1 MNATLSTTAWVLHD
15 LGLAT
20 SVGGAVFGKAG
31 LRRAVGSESQQDG
44 RGEIIQEAWKQ
55 FTPINLL
62 SHLSVGATWLIGR
75 SMLSGR
81 EVKRSARNLVVAK
94 DALTAVYLL
103 SGLASTATGYGAS
116 QLRKGDQSSSGSS
129 MSGMSGSSSAGSGAS
144 SVIEK
149 MGIGQGNEAEVS
161 QKLQRV
167 SATLGTVNLVAGA
180 AVLGITAV
188 LAMQAGRSPR
198 WSFVSRFLP

>member
-31 LRRAVGSESQQDG
+31 LRRAANLAPMQNG
-44 RGEIIQEAWKQ
+44 RAEIIDEAWKR
-55 FTPINLL
+55 FTPINLI

-81 EVKRSARNLVVAK
+81 EVKRSARKLVLAK
-94 DALTAVYLL
+94 DALTGVYLV
-103 SGLASTATGYGAS
+103 SGLGSTLAGYGAS
-116 QLRKGDQSSSGSS
+116 QLRKRNESSG
-129 MSGMSGSSSAGSGAS
+129 AGS
-144 SVIEK
+144 SVIQDMSMDE
-149 MGIGQGNEAEVS
+149 GNHGEIS
-161 QKLQRV
+161 QRLQRASTV
-167 SATLGTVNLVAGA
+167 LGTANLVAGA
-180 AVLGITAV
+180 ALLGITAV

-198 WSFVSRFLP
+198 WSLVSRLLP

>member
-20 SVGGAVFGKAG
+20 SVGGTLFGKAG
-31 LRRAVGSESQQDG
+31 LRRATGSQMQDG
-44 RGEIIQEAWKQ
+44 RGEIISEAWKQ

-62 SHLSVGATWLIGR
+62 SHLSVGVTWLIGR

-81 EVKRSARNLVVAK
+81 EVKRSARNLVLAK
-94 DALTAVYLL
+94 DALTGVYLV
-103 SGLASTATGYGAS
+103 SGLASTAAGYGAS
-116 QLRKGDQSSSGSS
+116 QLRQGNESTG
-129 MSGMSGSSSAGSGAS
+129 S
-144 SVIEK
+144 SVIQD
-149 MGIGQGNEAEVS
+149 MGGDEANKAELS
-161 QKLQRV
+161 HRLQRA
-167 SATLGTVNLVAGA
+167 SAVLGTANLVAGA
-180 AVLGITAV
+180 ALLGITAV

>member
-31 LRRAVGSESQQDG
+31 LRRATRSDEGQNG
-44 RGEIIQEAWKQ
+44 RGEIISEAWRQ

-62 SHLSVGATWLIGR
+62 SHLSVGVTWWIGR
-75 SMLSGR
+75 SFLSGR
-81 EVKRSARNLVVAK
+81 EVRKSARNLVLTK
-94 DALTAVYLL
+94 DALTGVYLV

-116 QLRKGDQSSSGSS
+116 RLRKKSESS
-129 MSGMSGSSSAGSGAS
+129 AS
-144 SVIEK
+144 SVIEDVGVGERDK
-149 MGIGQGNEAEVS
+149 SELSRN
-161 QKLQRV
+161 LQRA
-167 SATLGTVNLVAGA
+167 STLLGTVNLVAGA
-180 AVLGITAV
+180 ALLGITAV
-188 LAMQAGRSPR
+188 LAMEAGRSTK

>member
-31 LRRAVGSESQQDG
+31 LRRAAGSDMEQDG
-44 RGEIIQEAWKQ
+44 RGEIISEAWKN

-62 SHLSVGATWLIGR
+62 SHLSVGVTWLIGR

-81 EVKRSARNLVVAK
+81 EVKRSARNLVLAK
-94 DALTAVYLL
+94 DALTGVYLV
-103 SGLASTATGYGAS
+103 SGLASTAAGYGAN
-116 QLRKGDQSSSGSS
+116 QLRKAQDSSS
-129 MSGMSGSSSAGSGAS
+129 S
-144 SVIEK
+144 SVIED
-149 MGIGQGNEAEVS
+149 MGVGEGDKAELS
-161 QKLQRV
+161 QRLQRA
-167 SATLGTVNLVAGA
+167 SSILGTANLLAGA
-180 AVLGITAV
+180 ALLGITAV

>member
-31 LRRAVGSESQQDG
+31 LRPAANSARMQQNG
-44 RGEIIQEAWKQ
+44 RGEIIGEAWKR

-62 SHLSVGATWLIGR
+62 SHLSVGVTWLIGR

-81 EVKRSARNLVVAK
+81 EVKRSARKLVLTK
-94 DALTAVYLL
+94 DAITGVYLA
-103 SGLASTATGYGAS
+103 SGLASTITGYAAN
-116 QLRKGDQSSSGSS
+116 QLHKGDETSG
-129 MSGMSGSSSAGSGAS
+129 S
-144 SVIEK
+144 SVIEETGLDEGDK
-149 MGIGQGNEAEVS
+149 TELTRRLERA
-161 QKLQRV
+161 
-167 SATLGTVNLVAGA
+167 SAMLGTVNLVAGA
-180 AVLGITAV
+180 ALLGITAV

-198 WSFVSRFLP
+198 WSVVSRFLP

>member
-20 SVGGAVFGKAG
+20 SVGGTVFGKAG
-31 LRRAVGSESQQDG
+31 LRRAAGDTSMQNG
-44 RGEIIQEAWKQ
+44 HGEIISEAWKR

-62 SHLSVGATWLIGR
+62 SHLSVGVTWLIGR

-81 EVKRSARNLVVAK
+81 EVKRSARNLVLAK
-94 DALTAVYLL
+94 DALTGVYLL
-103 SGLASTATGYGAS
+103 SGLASTATGYGAN
-116 QLRKGDQSSSGSS
+116 QLRKGNESSG
-129 MSGMSGSSSAGSGAS
+129 AAS
-144 SVIEK
+144 SVIQE
-149 MGIGQGNEAEVS
+149 MGVGEGNKAELS
-161 QKLQRV
+161 QQLQRA
-167 SATLGTVNLVAGA
+167 STMLGTVNLVAGA
-180 AVLGITAV
+180 ALLGITAV

>member
-31 LRRAVGSESQQDG
+31 LRRAANSGGMQQDG
-44 RGEIIQEAWKQ
+44 RGEIISEAWKQ

-62 SHLSVGATWLIGR
+62 SHLSVGVTWLIGR

-81 EVKRSARNLVVAK
+81 EVRRSARKLVLAK
-94 DALTAVYLL
+94 DALTGVYLL

-116 QLRKGDQSSSGSS
+116 QLRKEKETGS
-129 MSGMSGSSSAGSGAS
+129 S
-144 SVIEK
+144 SVIEE
-149 MGIGQGNEAEVS
+149 MGVGRGNKAELS
-161 QKLQRV
+161 QQLQRA
-167 SATLGTVNLVAGA
+167 SAMLGTANLVAGA
-180 AVLGITAV
+180 ALLGITAV

-198 WSFVSRFLP
+198 WSIVSRFLP

>member
-31 LRRAVGSESQQDG
+31 LRPAAGASDMQNG
-44 RGEIIQEAWKQ
+44 RGEMITEAWKR

-75 SMLSGR
+75 SMLSGN
-81 EVKRSARNLVVAK
+81 EVRRSARNLVLAK
-94 DALTAVYLL
+94 DALTGVYLF
-103 SGLASTATGYGAS
+103 SGLASTAAGYGAS
-116 QLRKGDQSSSGSS
+116 QLRKSSSGS
-129 MSGMSGSSSAGSGAS
+129 GSI
-144 SVIEK
+144 IEDV
-149 MGIGQGNEAEVS
+149 GVGEGNKDELS
-161 QKLQRV
+161 QKLQRTSSV
-167 SATLGTVNLVAGA
+167 LGTVNLVAGA
-180 AVLGITAV
+180 ALLGITAV

-198 WSFVSRFLP
+198 WSLVSRFLP